1 MKILVTGGSG
11 FIGSRLVRGLC
22 DAGCE
27 VRVVSR
33 KRCVEQGLGSGTIE
47 SVQADLL
54 DPDLPLERVV
64 ADCSVVFNCV
74 GELHDE
80 SRMEPL
86 HVDATR
92 RLLDACKRLAS
103 VSGQSLHWVQLS
115 SVGAYGPNGCGASSV
130 RVVTE
135 GTDPAP
141 VGTYEITKTR
151 ADELVMAAAEEGVFS
166 YSILRPSNVYG
177 VGMPNDSL
185 RQWGRMIGKR
195 LFFYI
200 GARGA
205 ISTYVHV
212 DDVVAALMLCGFDE
226 RARGEVFNISNDCPQ
241 EQLVT
246 AMARALNVA
255 VPSLRV
261 PEWLMRLVAGI
272 FSGVHSFPVSAS
284 RIDSLVAR
292 TSYPASK
299 MTSILGYSPRH
310 DVKETIA
317 EVLLDHG
324 DVR

>member
-11 FIGSRLVRGLC
+11 FIGSRLVRSLC

-33 KRCVEQGLGSGTIE
+33 KKCIVQSLEGGTIE

-54 DPDLPLERVV
+54 DPDLPLEQVV
-64 ADCSVVFNCV
+64 AGCSVVFNCV

-92 RLLDACKRLAS
+92 RLVNACKRLAN
-103 VSGQSLHWVQLS
+103 VSGQPLHWVQLS

-135 GTDPAP
+135 ETDPAP

-177 VGMPNDSL
+177 AGMPNDSL
-185 RQWGRMIGKR
+185 RQWGRVIGKR

-226 RARGEVFNISNDCPQ
+226 RARGEVFNISNDCSQ
-241 EQLVT
+241 EQLVI
-246 AMARALNVA
+246 AMAKAQS
-255 VPSLRV
+255 VPPPRVRV
-261 PEWLMRLVAGI
+261 PEWLMRSIAGI
-272 FSGVHSFPVSAS
+272 FSGVRGLPLSAS

-292 TSYPASK
+292 TRYPAAKLESV
-299 MTSILGYSPRH
+299 LGYRLQH
-310 DVKETIA
+310 DTKDRIA
-317 EVLLDHG
+317 EIFLDDG
-324 DVR
+324 GLR